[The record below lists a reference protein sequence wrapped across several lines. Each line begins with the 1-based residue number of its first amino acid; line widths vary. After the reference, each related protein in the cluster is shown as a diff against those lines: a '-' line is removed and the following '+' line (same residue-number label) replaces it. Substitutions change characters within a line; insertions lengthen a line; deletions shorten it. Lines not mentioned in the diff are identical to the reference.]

1 MFYMFIDIRKINDRI
16 YIGIIQKGKVKMGS
30 LLSNRNILIMGL
42 RNKWSIAWGIAKQA
56 RLDGANLILTYQG
69 EREREGAEEL
79 AASLDNAAVFKCDI
93 SSDEEIDKL
102 FADIKERFGVIHGLV
117 HAIAH
122 AKREDITNNFLSTS
136 RDGFIHALNISAYS
150 LLAVSR
156 SAKELMTE
164 GGSIITLTYMGS
176 ERVFPGYNVMGVAK
190 AALESTVR
198 YLAHDLGPFGIRV
211 NAISAGPMKTISS
224 KAIKDFGSISGV
236 FEEKNPLKK
245 KLSQDELGNAALFLL
260 SDLSSAI
267 TGEIMFVD
275 CGYNI
280 MGI

>member
-1 MFYMFIDIRKINDRI
+1 
-16 YIGIIQKGKVKMGS
+16 MGS

-79 AASLDNAAVFKCDI
+79 AASLGNAAVFKCDI
-93 SSDEEIDKL
+93 SCDEEIDKL
-102 FADIKERFGVIHGLV
+102 FADIKERFGMIHGLV

-156 SAKELMTE
+156 AAKELMTE

-176 ERVFPGYNVMGVAK
+176 EKVFPGYNVMGVAK

-198 YLAHDLGPFGIRV
+198 YLAHDLGPSAIRV

-236 FEEKNPLKK
+236 FEEKNPMKK
-245 KLSQDELGNAALFLL
+245 KLGQDELGNAALFLL

-267 TGEIMFVD
+267 TGEIMYVD